1 MLPNFEFENTT
12 NNIEENFDVE
22 FLGNDDV
29 SGTFFFVDISFIYLY
44 LPRKTSVK
52 PSKIAKLE
60 RFFFFGRTS
69 MWLFKLINHQATI
82 NLVPVGTPYSLCGQ
96 YVVGRIFSGLF
107 TLFCSWN
114 YIFFWKCASDFAL
127 GGLLPWPLASV
138 EILTVW
144 YFLQM
149 MIKLS
154 KVVFIVTKKNVTW
167 KYLSQ
172 V

>member
-1 MLPNFEFENTT
+1 MLPNFEFENKT
-12 NNIEENFDVE
+12 NDIEENFDVE
-22 FLGNDDV
+22 ILGNDDV

-96 YVVGRIFSGLF
+96 NVVGRIFSGLF
-107 TLFCSWN
+107 TLFCS
-114 YIFFWKCASDFAL
+114 
-127 GGLLPWPLASV
+127 
-138 EILTVW
+138 
-144 YFLQM
+144 
-149 MIKLS
+149 
-154 KVVFIVTKKNVTW
+154 
-167 KYLSQ
+167 
-172 V
+172 